1 MMMLIEGFS
10 VVDVEY
16 DGDVECSL
24 LVSTLPSRKK
34 YLSPSPAQRPTNMMG
49 WPMI

>member
-1 MMMLIEGFS
+1 VMLS
-10 VVDVEY
+10 VR
-16 DGDVECSL
+16 CWFPLSQ
-24 LVSTLPSRKK
+24 SWKK